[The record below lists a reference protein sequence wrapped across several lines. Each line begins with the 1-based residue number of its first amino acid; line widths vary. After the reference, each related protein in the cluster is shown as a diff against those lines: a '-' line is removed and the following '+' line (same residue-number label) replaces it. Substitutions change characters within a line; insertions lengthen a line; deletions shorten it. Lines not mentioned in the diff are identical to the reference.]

1 MTKPSF
7 KQSKKAP
14 IDSEALKKDAASIA
28 VTVADTEIADT
39 FWANF
44 KQILVDVFKDQG
56 VLLMLIIAPIIYGF
70 FYPWPYSSEVVNNVP
85 VGIVDYDRSDL
96 SRTISRYASASP
108 HLNTVN
114 FVDEQQAKEAIW
126 SDEIAGF
133 MIIPAG
139 LEQQVMAG
147 KAASVSVLGN
157 GGYFLL
163 NKNVQT
169 GFLQAVS
176 TVSAGIEVKKSVAQ
190 GAYMP
195 TASQNTQA
203 VPLQIVPLYN
213 QTEGY
218 GAYVVPAVSIIIL
231 QQTLLIA
238 AAMLVGTWF
247 EMRRHTT
254 SIAGWLGRI
263 AALSMLSFVV
273 GCFYYGWAF
282 ELHNYPRGKNML
294 GSLLFLLIYCPTV
307 ATLGCVFGL
316 WLRQRERSMQIL
328 IFSSLPVFFMSGYPW
343 PANQLPEVLQI
354 VRWLVPTTPAINTS
368 VQLNQMGASI
378 AQVATGFY
386 ALLGLWVFYF
396 ILLLLL
402 RRRVAQKDSAVY
414 KI

>member
-1 MTKPSF
+1 MAKLPVE
-7 KQSKKAP
+7 QSKKAT
-14 IDSEALKKDAASIA
+14 IDSEPLDKNA
-28 VTVADTEIADT
+28 VPTADTATAKT

-44 KQILVDVFKDQG
+44 KQTLVDVFSDKG

-96 SRTISRYASASP
+96 SRTIVRYASASP
-108 HLNTVN
+108 QLDTVN

-126 SDEIAGF
+126 SNEIAGF

-176 TVSAGIEVKKSVAQ
+176 TVSAGVEVKKSVAQ

-195 TASQNTQA
+195 TAAQNTQA
-203 VPLQIVPLYN
+203 VPLQIAPLYN

-238 AAMLVGTWF
+238 AAMLVGSWY
-247 EMRRHTT
+247 ENRRHAT
-254 SIAGWLGRI
+254 SIRGWLGRI
-263 AALSMLSFVV
+263 AALGTLSFLV

-343 PANQLPEVLQI
+343 PANQLPEVLQV

-386 ALLGLWVFYF
+386 ALAGLWLFYF
-396 ILLLLL
+396 ILLLFL
-402 RRRVAQKDSAVY
+402 RRRLAQKDSTVY
-414 KI
+414 KGQ

>member
-1 MTKPSF
+1 MAKLLVDKNASPS
-7 KQSKKAP
+7 
-14 IDSEALKKDAASIA
+14 
-28 VTVADTEIADT
+28 ADTATAKT

-44 KQILVDVFKDQG
+44 KQTLIDVFSDKG

-70 FYPWPYSSEVVNNVP
+70 FYPWPYSSEIVNNVP

-108 HLNTVN
+108 QLDTVN
-114 FVDEQQAKEAIW
+114 FVNEQQAKEAIW

-147 KAASVSVLGN
+147 KAVSVSVLGN

-195 TASQNTQA
+195 TAAKNTQA
-203 VPLQIVPLYN
+203 VPLQIAPLYN

-238 AAMLVGTWF
+238 AAMLVGSWY
-247 EMRRHTT
+247 ENRRHTT
-254 SIAGWLGRI
+254 SIVGWLGRI
-263 AALSMLSFVV
+263 AALSTLSFLV

-294 GSLLFLLIYCPTV
+294 GSLLFLTIYCPTV

-343 PANQLPEVLQI
+343 PANQLPEVLQV

-386 ALLGLWVFYF
+386 ALAGLWLLYF
-396 ILLLLL
+396 LLLLFL
-402 RRRVAQKDSAVY
+402 RRRLEQKDSAAY
-414 KI
+414 KA

>member
-7 KQSKKAP
+7 EQSKKAP

-28 VTVADTEIADT
+28 DTVADTEIADT

-44 KQILVDVFKDQG
+44 KQTLVDVFKDKG

-108 HLNTVN
+108 QLNTVN

-195 TASQNTQA
+195 TAAQNTQA
-203 VPLQIVPLYN
+203 VPLQIAPLYN

-254 SIAGWLGRI
+254 SITGWLGRI
-263 AALSMLSFVV
+263 AALSTLSFVV

-316 WLRQRERSMQIL
+316 WLRQRERSMQVL

-402 RRRVAQKDSAVY
+402 RRRVAQKDS
-414 KI
+414 